1 MLVVVK
7 TKTEAWIHLCGVC
20 ELEMGSRWVARISLK
35 GKMMEITDVNHIK
48 QRLIGSKRAGKKMIG
63 LE

>member
-1 MLVVVK
+1 
-7 TKTEAWIHLCGVC
+7 
-20 ELEMGSRWVARISLK
+20 MGSRWVARISLK